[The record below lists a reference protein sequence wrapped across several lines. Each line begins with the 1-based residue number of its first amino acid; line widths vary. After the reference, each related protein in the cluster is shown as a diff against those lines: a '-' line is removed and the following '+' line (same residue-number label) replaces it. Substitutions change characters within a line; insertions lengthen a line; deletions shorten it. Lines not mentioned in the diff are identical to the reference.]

1 MVFDLLGNRWDA
13 QLFGEQQSRIVI
25 SVQQDNIKKV
35 LDLCLASG
43 VEVLNLGITGGEKF
57 WVAGLLDLSLDEIS
71 KAWLA
76 GP

>member
-1 MVFDLLGNRWDA
+1 M
-13 QLFGEQQSRIVI
+13 I

-35 LDLCLASG
+35 LGLCLASG

-57 WVAGLLDLSLDEIS
+57 WVAGVLDLSLDEIS